1 MYKIIIVTV
10 IILLIFVFYVFNNKI
25 FENFAD
31 ATTPNKPLPTI
42 AEIKAAREAA
52 LNAPEPTAT
61 PTTPATPATPAT
73 PTPATPPTPAT
84 TTDTPATPVTPV
96 TPVATPLVV
105 VPKVVSP
112 TLKLDFL
119 SLLLINKPF
128 AMYFA
133 KDYIEETSTL
143 PDIFGRTDKDA
154 KITGTITSQQ
164 TIGNGATGNIYSIS
178 GSKNTKIDFPVNSIP
193 TNFTICSIT
202 RYTNTN
208 NKRILISTTD
218 NNWAHGHKDG
228 KRGVVYYN
236 EYKTANVDITGNLTD
251 WVATCAKNEGDI
263 PNNVYI
269 NNIPSGIKSGG
280 QGGLKLSIN
289 NNPTLID
296 ESSDFSLSYIIIWDS
311 VLNDD
316 DIKTVADSFNNYLA
330 TGEPLLYNIANLSND
345 DKLKVVSKQLDY
357 LNAKFSANINKNTV
371 GINSQIKDLN
381 DKISTI
387 NGTLAT
393 GATATAAK
401 PVVDANQPDVQS
413 FLNKMMELENILAN
427 TNVKVDTIID
437 LNAAKKPV
445 QSKICLTSDK
455 MPTPLLKS
463 FTSDLTNI
471 NVLSD
476 NDYEQSQLWCL
487 CNDANKNTPDC
498 VAYSKC
504 KINYDI
510 VKKGIDGGKSFTQLD
525 KINTD
530 VYNECI
536 NLYTNFP
543 SIPATK

>member
-10 IILLIFVFYVFNNKI
+10 IILLIFIFYVFNNKI
-25 FENFAD
+25 FEKFTD
-31 ATTPNKPLPTI
+31 ATTPLPTL
-42 AEIKAAREAA
+42 AEIEAAREAA
-52 LNAPEPTAT
+52 LNAPAT
-61 PTTPATPATPAT
+61 PPVTPPVTPAAAPATPATP
-73 PTPATPPTPAT
+73 PVTPPPA
-84 TTDTPATPVTPV
+84 AAPVTPV
-96 TPVATPLVV
+96 TPATPAAA
-105 VPKVVSP
+105 PAVVSP

-133 KDYIEETSTL
+133 KDYIAETSTL

-178 GSKNTKIDFPVNSIP
+178 GSKNTKIDFPANSIP

-251 WVATCAKNEGDI
+251 WVATCAKNDGDI

-311 VLNDD
+311 ILNDD

-357 LNAKFSANINKNTV
+357 LNAKFSANINKNTA
-371 GINSQIKDLN
+371 GINTQIKDLT

-393 GATATAAK
+393 GATAAK
-401 PVVDANQPDVQS
+401 PVVDANQPDVQA
-413 FLNKMMELENILAN
+413 FLNKMMELENKLAN

-455 MPTPLLKS
+455 MPTPLQQS

-487 CNDANKNTPDC
+487 CNDTNKNTPDC

-543 SIPATK
+543 SIPVTK